1 MNGVAWVIV
10 VCEIAFWV
18 VIALGLTARYLLRLS
33 KLGMTLLALTPLID
47 LILLAVT
54 GWDLYHGAHA
64 TTAHGIAAV
73 YIGVSIAFGKRM
85 ITWADERFRYY
96 VAKQGEKPS
105 KLYGYAYSRNYLKG
119 WVLHMLA
126 YAIGCGLLLAMV
138 YMVQDSSRTEA
149 LDQIIRLWSVVLG
162 IDLVIAVTYL
172 VWPPK
177 APGEKQSS

>member
-1 MNGVAWVIV
+1 
-10 VCEIAFWV
+10 
-18 VIALGLTARYLLRLS
+18 
-33 KLGMTLLALTPLID
+33 
-47 LILLAVT
+47 
-54 GWDLYHGAHA
+54 
-64 TTAHGIAAV
+64 
-73 YIGVSIAFGKRM
+73 
-85 ITWADERFRYY
+85 
-96 VAKQGEKPS
+96 
-105 KLYGYAYSRNYLKG
+105 
-119 WVLHMLA
+119 MLA

>member
-1 MNGVAWVIV
+1 MNGVAWIIV

-18 VIALGLTARYLLRLS
+18 VIALGLAARYLLRLS

-54 GWDLYHGAHA
+54 GWDLYHGAQA

-73 YIGVSIAFGKRM
+73 YIGVSIAYGKRM
-85 ITWADERFRYY
+85 IAWADSRFRYY

-105 KLYGYAYSRNYLKG
+105 KLYGYAYSRDYLKG
-119 WVLHMLA
+119 WVLHLLA

-149 LDQIIRLWSVVLG
+149 LNQIIRLWSVVLG
-162 IDLVIAVTYL
+162 IDLVIAVSYL

>member
-10 VCEIAFWV
+10 VCEVAFWV

-33 KLGMTLLALTPLID
+33 SLGMILLAMTPLID
-47 LILLAVT
+47 LILLAIT
-54 GWDLYHGAHA
+54 GWDLYLGAHA

-73 YIGVSIAFGKRM
+73 YIGVSIAYGKKM
-85 ITWADERFRYY
+85 IAWADSRFRYFI
-96 VAKQGEKPS
+96 AKQGDKPA
-105 KLYGYAYSRNYLKG
+105 KLYGFAYSRDYLKG
-119 WVLHMLA
+119 WALHLLA

-138 YMVQDSSRTEA
+138 YMVQDSARTQA

-162 IDLVIAVTYL
+162 IDLIIAVSYF

>member
-1 MNGVAWVIV
+1 MNAIAWVIV

-33 KLGMTLLALTPLID
+33 ALGMVLLAMTPLID

-54 GWDLYHGAHA
+54 GWDLNHGAHA

-96 VAKQGEKPS
+96 VAKQGEKPF

-119 WVLHMLA
+119 WVLHLLA

-138 YMVQDSSRTEA
+138 YMVKDSARTEA

-162 IDLVIAVTYL
+162 IDLVIAASYF

-177 APGEKQSS
+177 APSEKQSS